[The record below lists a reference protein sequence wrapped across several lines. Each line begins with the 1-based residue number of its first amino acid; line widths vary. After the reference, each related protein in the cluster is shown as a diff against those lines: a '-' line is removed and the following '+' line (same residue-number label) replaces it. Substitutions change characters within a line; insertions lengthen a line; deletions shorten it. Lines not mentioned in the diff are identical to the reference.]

1 PQSGGGAATEQSVV
15 IAIRTW
21 MGRGTAGG
29 KDAGG
34 IHIAPALGE
43 EGAVAALEEHRWL
56 EIFEGYVVD
65 AVEPLALLLL
75 ALMAWSV
82 ARAEHTNARA
92 DPQLDPRTDTI
103 KYLWLILA
111 LVLTAAVRANQ
122 PLFFWTHLENLWTY
136 DA

>member
-1 PQSGGGAATEQSVV
+1 GRLLGGTGDFSGSEPRVFSRRPLMFPLPQSGGGAATEQSVV

-65 AVEPLALLLL
+65 AAEPLALLLL

-82 ARAEHTNARA
+82 ARAEHTSARA

-103 KYLWLILA
+103 KY
-111 LVLTAAVRANQ
+111 R
-122 PLFFWTHLENLWTY
+122 
-136 DA
+136 